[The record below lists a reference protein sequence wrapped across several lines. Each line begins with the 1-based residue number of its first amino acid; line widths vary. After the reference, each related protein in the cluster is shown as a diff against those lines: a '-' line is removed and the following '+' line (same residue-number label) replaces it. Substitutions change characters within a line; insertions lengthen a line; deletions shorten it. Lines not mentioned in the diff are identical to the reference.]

1 MQCSFEVDAVV
12 NHMLKH
18 NENILRRGGSAVME
32 QMMLLAVLF
41 RRGEVFFCLF
51 VFLEGNS

>member
-18 NENILRRGGSAVME
+18 NESILRRGGSAVME

-41 RRGEVFFCLF
+41 RRGEVFSLF